1 MEESKPQDL
10 PLSFKVGDVTNLSD
24 LYPDGDLFQFA
35 VDKGTLDAI
44 AVDDKP
50 ETIEK
55 CQAYFNEVVRVLDD
69 KGVFM
74 FVSLLQP
81 HVLKIVLDFFI
92 LENEVSKYQK
102 QNLF

>member
-1 MEESKPQDL
+1 M
-10 PLSFKVGDVTNLSD
+10 
-24 LYPDGDLFQFA
+24 
-35 VDKGTLDAI
+35 
-44 AVDDKP
+44 
-50 ETIEK
+50 
-55 CQAYFNEVVRVLDD
+55 LDD

-92 LENEVSKYQK
+92 LENDVNLHQK